1 MVFPLATLGGFNFY
15 ARLLSIQSIDDA
27 KNESGEDSKPDAAN
41 CKGRGRAASDDETR
55 NRNLIRCDS
64 GLAKK

>member
-27 KNESGEDSKPDAAN
+27 KNESGEDSS
-41 CKGRGRAASDDETR
+41 GW
-55 NRNLIRCDS
+55 NRRRME
-64 GLAKK
+64 